1 VPPMHAAATLK
12 AVATAL
18 MGMLT
23 LQAEFVGTCGETW
36 QAFLTD
42 PWRAVLAVA
51 LAERIVNADLD
62 VNRNFL
68 KLRCQ
73 QREL

>member
-1 VPPMHAAATLK
+1 MHAAATLK

-18 MGMLT
+18 TGMLT

-42 PWRAVLAVA
+42 PWRAVLAVPSLSA
-51 LAERIVNADLD
+51 SSTPTSM
-62 VNRNFL
+62 
-68 KLRCQ
+68 
-73 QREL
+73 